1 MKILLVADGRSAIT
15 RGWLECIAAG
25 DDVHIDLVSTFP
37 CEKPQQVERMLILPV
52 AFSSLAGG
60 QVKLADKE
68 QTAHSWKKK
77 LSGLR
82 TMLLK
87 LRYHWGPYTL
97 PFYRRRFLD
106 FVSKCQPD
114 IVHALR
120 IPYEGMLASCTPSSI
135 PVILSTW
142 GNDLTLHARG
152 SRRMKHETQKALQR
166 ANGLMADADRD
177 LELAQVFGFRAAL
190 PCLMVPGNGGL
201 DLNVFKRLNAEG
213 APDTQHTALQIVN
226 PRGFRPG
233 SVHQDVFFHA
243 IPLVLKAFPDVQF
256 VCTAMQGQPQAERFV
271 HELGIAD
278 HVTLLPYLPQ
288 QDLWSLYLKSQIY
301 VSLSSHD
308 GTPNTFLEAIACGCF
323 PVVGDIASLRHW
335 IRNGKNGLLVDP
347 QDVEQAAQA
356 IITALKDNS
365 LRRAAQSTNWEMI
378 QTEADRDK
386 VCMRVMGFYSQLLDR

>member
-25 DDVHIDLVSTFP
+25 DDVRIDLVSTFP
-37 CEKPQQVERMLILPV
+37 CEKPEQVERMLILPV

-60 QVKLADKE
+60 QVKLAEKE
-68 QTAHSWKKK
+68 QPAHSWKKK
-77 LSGLR
+77 LAGLR

-97 PFYRRRFLD
+97 PFHRRRYLD
-106 FVSKCQPD
+106 FVRECQPD

-152 SRRMKHETQKALQR
+152 SRRMTHETQKVLQR

-177 LELAQVFGFRAAL
+177 LELAQVFGFRASL
-190 PCLMVPGNGGL
+190 PCLMAPGNGGL
-201 DLNVFKRLNAEG
+201 DLKVFEKLKAGRVPNS
-213 APDTQHTALQIVN
+213 QRTALQIVN

-288 QDLWSLYLKSQIY
+288 QDLWSLYLQSQIY

-323 PVVGDIASLRHW
+323 PIVGDIASLRHW

-347 QDVEQAAQA
+347 QDAEQAAQA
-356 IITALKDNS
+356 IITALKDDPM
-365 LRRAAQSTNWEMI
+365 RRAAQGTNWELV
-378 QTEADRDK
+378 QKEADREK
-386 VCMRVMGFYSQLLDR
+386 ICARVMDFYRQLMGR